1 MRALTLK
8 LNNARQRGTSSPD
21 KSRKSRV
28 VTLAMK
34 AEVPWGLLVVA
45 VPVAHAP
52 LKNPTGKVSDFS
64 LLRSRVRRRHVPRRT
79 ARLDSRFLSTTL
91 RRA

>member
-34 AEVPWGLLVVA
+34 VLVVTA
-45 VPVAHAP
+45 ATSLVLA
-52 LKNPTGKVSDFS
+52 GDFMIS
-64 LLRSRVRRRHVPRRT
+64 YDTPCTVRRICMHIADFWARHMGF
-79 ARLDSRFLSTTL
+79 SGE
-91 RRA
+91 